1 MDTYLPRNPPG
12 RTGEAQQK
20 GGKNPVRQRPLALVQ
35 QGIGEVVEGT
45 LAAIAPVAFAPGSVV
60 VIAPR
65 IDLVTVAPGTA
76 QWAIFPPQCMDV
88 GLTLFGAEELVD
100 IGEHRH
106 GEESPGS
113 SDPL

>member
-1 MDTYLPRNPPG
+1 
-12 RTGEAQQK
+12 
-20 GGKNPVRQRPLALVQ
+20 V
-35 QGIGEVVEGT
+35 
-45 LAAIAPVAFAPGSVV
+45 
-60 VIAPR
+60 
-65 IDLVTVAPGTA
+65 

-113 SDPL
+113 